1 MKNKIIYLVILAI
14 TLQFFKA
21 QVVLQALDAPSS
33 MQLPDGWTLEV
44 QPIRYLASV
53 YDNNYYPMNVLDLSS
68 QPPTAQLGS
77 QNANATTD
85 PLLNYQGRIG
95 AYNVSGGSFSLKIQ
109 EAFDRRIYH
118 VPITFINEL
127 QNDYSFMTFDYGNNK
142 IISEAIIPA
151 MYIKNANTDK
161 KVYLQLYWGDE
172 LRLLTTDNKRIEV
185 NAFICAEEPIELV
198 QLDMNRGIGQ
208 DGKGILLTTFNISF
222 TTSKGVMSKPLE
234 LRLLPAIPDRYAD
247 QKTSSYAG
255 TWAADEYEHDMFYM
269 PITGPDGK
277 TWLSND
283 LGAGYSQLM
292 SYYFNPLYRSGSTH
306 YSTGL
311 PISDPTIYEI
321 KRDFRGRG
329 SLFQWQ
335 RIADGHELKF
345 HTSQHD
351 TKSKYTTIST
361 IASNSWVDAGT
372 NKVIESEYKRW
383 WISPETLHVG
393 PHDLWKSGGSNNPC
407 PLGYHVPT
415 GNELNDLTAIIVG
428 NDPQIALSFITN
440 SKIWDDKE
448 FRFSTLYDVC
458 VNVDGACEEDAKGS
472 RGSIY
477 ATSSFGPW
485 RDNVYGLIFTPRVYL
500 PPKFLVTDR
509 SPVLD
514 KSYIRCRK
522 D

>member
-1 MKNKIIYLVILAI
+1 MKNKIIYLLILAV

-269 PITGPDGK
+269 PITGPDGN
-277 TWLSND
+277 TWLNNN
-283 LGAGYSQLM
+283 LGAGYSQLAF
-292 SYYFNPLYRSGSTH
+292 YDFNPLQQAKSYNDRNAFGSIFE
-306 YSTGL
+306 YL
-311 PISDPTIYEI
+311 RKP
-321 KRDFRGRG
+321 
-329 SLFQWQ
+329 
-335 RIADGHELKF
+335 DGHEL
-345 HTSQHD
+345 TNYDENGNASG
-351 TKSKYTTIST
+351 KYGETTTVAIS
-361 IASNSWVDAGT
+361 INDAGT
-372 NKVIESEYKRW
+372 NKYIVGRR
-383 WISPETLHVG
+383 ETYTWYPG
-393 PHDLWKSGGSNNPC
+393 PVDNYNNIRQWNIDGLNAPC
-407 PLGYHVPT
+407 PKGFHVPANKVNAMDELRNLYSKIT
-415 GNELNDLTAIIVG
+415 GQTAYTSNASFTSDPIMKFTVG
-428 NDPQIALSFITN
+428 RARFTTNSFTSTDYFVNRGRYFNVDAFIRNSDPGKLAVSNIWADPQESGYYGWYHWSSGNPMVLA
-440 SKIWDDKE
+440 WGH
-448 FRFSTLYDVC
+448 
-458 VNVDGACEEDAKGS
+458 DGG
-472 RGSIY
+472 
-477 ATSSFGPW
+477 
-485 RDNVYGLIFTPRVYL
+485 
-500 PPKFLVTDR
+500 
-509 SPVLD
+509 
-514 KSYIRCRK
+514 YIRCIK